1 MRTSRRKPKKLTASQ
16 AKKRGLVTGKDVV
29 NNAFAGLYSN
39 RRQPFG
45 RTIANRGRRGR

>member
-1 MRTSRRKPKKLTASQ
+1 MKKGKRLTAKAARRKGLLTGRDMVA
-16 AKKRGLVTGKDVV
+16 
-29 NNAFAGLYSN
+29 NAFAGLYSN